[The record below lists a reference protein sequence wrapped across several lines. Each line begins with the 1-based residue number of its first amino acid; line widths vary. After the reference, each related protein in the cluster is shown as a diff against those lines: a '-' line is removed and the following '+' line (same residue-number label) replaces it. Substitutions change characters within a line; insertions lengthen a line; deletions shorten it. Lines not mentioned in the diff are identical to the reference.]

1 MPSPAYHSRATAST
15 EPVFTQGGAET
26 PSDVPTDVSTRS
38 SREGKDRKVPDGS
51 APSPRETTS
60 KAASAP
66 KSTAPLSP
74 PTEEAPQTKRRP
86 WRAIGW
92 YAVLALLVGGAAWL
106 TVRALLPPLLLVI
119 EVKSESVSRMLA
131 VTGRLEAQQSVNV
144 AARSAGRI
152 TEITRHEGERVEEG
166 DVLARMADTSARA
179 GVTQQAAELA
189 AARKE
194 LEQQTRALQ
203 RAERLASTGAASQEE
218 LETARLDVERGQQ
231 DLVGR
236 SAALS
241 EQKTQLLVTAPFA
254 GTIVRRD
261 AELGQVV
268 GPETPLFQIATVSEA
283 RVTAE
288 VDERYVPSLRPGMRA
303 EILPLGTSQRS
314 DPAKVSY
321 VAQAVD
327 PQTGAAT
334 VRLTY
339 DRAPDK
345 PLVGASVD
353 INISVDSVADAV
365 TVPRESLGTS
375 HGRSFVLV
383 VRDGVVQRRYVTVDD
398 WPAEWVVVLRG
409 LKAGEQIASDPT
421 AASPGARV
429 RAELSRAL

>member
-1 MPSPAYHSRATAST
+1 MERGSGERLGTHHAYAGGMPSPAYHPQAST
-15 EPVFTQGGAET
+15 PADPRPIGE
-26 PSDVPTDVSTRS
+26 D
-38 SREGKDRKVPDGS
+38 S
-51 APSPRETTS
+51 APRPPQVGSG
-60 KAASAP
+60 AAPTA
-66 KSTAPLSP
+66 KQVAAPLGP
-74 PTEEAPQTKRRP
+74 PTEEAPNKKRPP
-86 WRAIGW
+86 WRAIRG
-92 YAVLALLVGGAAWL
+92 YAALALTVGCAAWL
-106 TVRALLPPLLLVI
+106 TVGALLPPLLPVI

-131 VTGRLEAQQSVNV
+131 VTGRLEAQQSVMV

-152 TEITRHEGERVEEG
+152 TEIARHEGEQVKAG

-179 GVTQQAAELA
+179 GVAQQAAELA
-189 AARKE
+189 GSRKQ
-194 LEQQTRALQ
+194 LEQQTRELG
-203 RAERLASTGAASQEE
+203 RAERLAQTGALSQQE
-218 LETARLDVERGQQ
+218 LESARFEVARGQQ

-236 SAALS
+236 SAALT
-241 EQKTQLLVTAPFA
+241 ERKTQLLVTAPFA

-268 GPETPLFQIATVSEA
+268 GPETPLFEIATVSET

-288 VDERYVPSLRPGMRA
+288 VDERYISALRSGMRA
-303 EILPLGTSQRS
+303 EILPLGMSQTSEA
-314 DPAKVSY
+314 AKVSY

-334 VRLTY
+334 VRFAY
-339 DRAPDK
+339 DNSPTK

-353 INISVDSVADAV
+353 VNISVDSVAKAV
-365 TVPRESLGTS
+365 TAPRESIGTA

-383 VRDGVVQRRYVTVDD
+383 VRDGTVRRRYVSIDD

-421 AASPGARV
+421 SASHGARV